1 MLVPLA
7 QFLFLLFQLVLW
19 GAGLVGVLVLI
30 PLPSILFN
38 ATTTG
43 ASLEQDLKLATE
55 TPSDPPIVLA
65 VPVKPRANLVLLI
78 ALLKIACK
86 VLGSQLLSVLF
97 AGTEQL
103 IPSTPLFQ
111 FSRVLSRLSPC
122 LEVLIAIAL
131 GLWAVENVNS
141 LSTATSLY
149 VQLIV
154 L

>member
-1 MLVPLA
+1 
-7 QFLFLLFQLVLW
+7 
-19 GAGLVGVLVLI
+19 
-30 PLPSILFN
+30 
-38 ATTTG
+38 
-43 ASLEQDLKLATE
+43 
-55 TPSDPPIVLA
+55 
-65 VPVKPRANLVLLI
+65 VKPRANLVLLI

-86 VLGSQLLSVLF
+86 VLGSQLLIVLF

-111 FSRVLSRLSPC
+111 FSRVLSRLNPC
-122 LEVLIAIAL
+122 LEVPLAIAL

-141 LSTATSLY
+141 LSTATSLC